1 MSRANR
7 AEWAKRVERWKDSGL
22 SAKEYAAETGLKAS
36 TLSYWSWKLRT
47 SGEADCDRVE
57 TDAAAAGRLRRSK
70 PVAGAAARF
79 VELTAPAPA
88 PASTSALELVLSG
101 GVRVRVT
108 AGFDETTLTR
118 VVRAVEA
125 SR

>member
-1 MSRANR
+1 MSRASR
-7 AEWAKRVERWKDSGL
+7 AEWAKRVERWRDSGL

-36 TLSYWSWKLRT
+36 TLSYWSWKLRASDEPDCERAET
-47 SGEADCDRVE
+47 EAV
-57 TDAAAAGRLRRSK
+57 AAGRLGRSK
-70 PVAGAAARF
+70 PVAVGAARF
-79 VELTAPAPA
+79 VELTSTAPAPT
-88 PASTSALELVLSG
+88 STPALELVLSG

-108 AGFDETTLTR
+108 AGFDEATLTR